1 MPVYKITMFSIV
13 FAFCYPYILIVNDE
27 HGQFK
32 ALKQNRGKFLFST
45 EIVLKT
51 SFFIFYL
58 IGVGWFMLKTL
69 CIVIIMIIILV
80 FTVHLSQWCLENICS
95 FFLNDFFLGND
106 EFSYF
111 RESNKLEKLFLH
123 SVNEL
128 FLQTVIVSLGTKIQ
142 NKYR

>member
-1 MPVYKITMFSIV
+1 
-13 FAFCYPYILIVNDE
+13 
-27 HGQFK
+27 
-32 ALKQNRGKFLFST
+32 
-45 EIVLKT
+45 
-51 SFFIFYL
+51 
-58 IGVGWFMLKTL
+58 MLKTL